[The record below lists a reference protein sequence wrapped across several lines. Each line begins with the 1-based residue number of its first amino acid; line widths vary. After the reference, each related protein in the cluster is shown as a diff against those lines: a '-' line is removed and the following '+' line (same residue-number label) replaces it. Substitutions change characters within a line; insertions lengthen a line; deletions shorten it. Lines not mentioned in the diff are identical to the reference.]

1 MTQPSEL
8 MRPEKDQQEA
18 IDKFRDVSA
27 CLIGD
32 SMGPVKT

>member
-1 MTQPSEL
+1 MTDQII
-8 MRPEKDQQEA
+8 RPEKDQLEA
-18 IDKFRDVSA
+18 IDKFEKVRA